1 MIKSDEPMKSVLEDV
16 SRENIDKKFDELF
29 DQLNGKT
36 KVKKKD

>member
-1 MIKSDEPMKSVLEDV
+1 MKSVLEDV